1 MKIAIG
7 SDHAGVGLKG
17 RIGSLL
23 AQLGQS
29 VQDLGTNGSDPVD
42 YPDYGAKVA
51 EAVSTGTAERG
62 ILVCGSGVGM
72 SIVANK
78 FPGVRAALCSDEQL
92 ARTSRAHNDANVLVL
107 GERVLDADRGLD
119 IVKAWLETPFDGGRH
134 ARRVQKIRDLERRFH
149 PSPESASMSA
159 LKTVDPDIYDA
170 IQSEAD
176 REEDKII
183 LIASENY
190 VSRAVLEAQGSVLT
204 NKYAEGYPS
213 KRYYG
218 GCEFVDR
225 AEALAIER
233 AKALFH
239 AEHANVQPHSGSQA
253 NMAIY
258 LAMLKP
264 GDVVMG
270 MSLAHGGHLTHGS
283 PVNFSGLL
291 FRIVSY
297 GVNKDT
303 GLIDDDE
310 VERLA
315 TEHRPKL
322 IIVGGSAY
330 ARIPDFKRFRA
341 TADKVGA
348 WLMADIAHP
357 AGLIAAGLHPSPVP
371 YADFVTTTTHKTLRG
386 PRGGMILCKATHAKA
401 VDKVMFPGIQGGPL
415 MHVIAAKA
423 VALKEAMSP
432 DFAVYQ
438 RTVLENAR
446 TLSAALIA
454 RGYAI
459 VTGGTDTH
467 LFLVDLRSKGL
478 TGKDAEATLDAAGIT
493 LNKNAVPFDDKPPA
507 VTSGIR
513 IGTPSVTTRG
523 MGDPE
528 MGEIAAMIDRVLTK
542 GSDPTVITETKAAVR
557 RLCDRFPVYRGR

>member
-1 MKIAIG
+1 VKIAIG
-7 SDHAGVGLKG
+7 SDHAGVSLKS
-17 RIGSLL
+17 RIGALL
-23 AQLGQS
+23 AELGHS

-51 EAVSTGTAERG
+51 EGVSAGIVERG

-78 FPGVRAALCSDEQL
+78 FPGVRAALCSDAQL

-107 GERVLDADRGLD
+107 GERVLDATSGLD

-134 ARRVQKIRDLERRFH
+134 ARRVQKIQELERRMTSSSE
-149 PSPESASMSA
+149 SPAMSA
-159 LKTVDPDIYDA
+159 LKTVDPDIYEA
-170 IQSEAD
+170 IRSEGE
-176 REEDKII
+176 REENKII

-204 NKYAEGYPS
+204 NKYAEGYPA

-218 GCEFVDR
+218 GCEYVDR

-233 AKALFH
+233 AKTLFG

-253 NMAIY
+253 NMAVY

-264 GDVVMG
+264 GDTVMG

-315 TEHRPKL
+315 LEHRPKL

-341 TADKVGA
+341 AADKVGA

-386 PRGGMILCKATHAKA
+386 PRGGMILCKAAHAKA

-432 DFAVYQ
+432 DFAAYQ
-438 RTVLENAR
+438 RAVLENAR
-446 TLSAALIA
+446 TLATALA
-454 RGYAI
+454 SLGYHI

-478 TGKDAEATLDAAGIT
+478 TGKDAESSLDAAGIT

-513 IGTPSVTTRG
+513 IGAPSVTTRG
-523 MGDPE
+523 MGPAE
-528 MGEIAAMIDRVLTK
+528 MEQIATMIDRVVTK
-542 GSDPTVITETKAAVR
+542 GSDPSVISETRTAVQ
-557 RLCDRFPVYRGR
+557 RLCDRFPVYR

>member
-1 MKIAIG
+1 
-7 SDHAGVGLKG
+7 
-17 RIGSLL
+17 
-23 AQLGQS
+23 
-29 VQDLGTNGSDPVD
+29 
-42 YPDYGAKVA
+42 
-51 EAVSTGTAERG
+51 
-62 ILVCGSGVGM
+62 
-72 SIVANK
+72 
-78 FPGVRAALCSDEQL
+78 
-92 ARTSRAHNDANVLVL
+92 
-107 GERVLDADRGLD
+107 
-119 IVKAWLETPFDGGRH
+119 
-134 ARRVQKIRDLERRFH
+134 
-149 PSPESASMSA
+149 MSA

-204 NKYAEGYPS
+204 NKYAEGYPA

-225 AEALAIER
+225 AEALAIDR

-253 NMAIY
+253 NMAVY

-303 GLIDDDE
+303 GLIDDNE
-310 VERLA
+310 VERIA

-401 VDKVMFPGIQGGPL
+401 IDKVMFPGIQGGPL

-438 RTVLENAR
+438 RMVLENAR
-446 TLSAALIA
+446 TLSAALKA

-478 TGKDAEATLDAAGIT
+478 TGKDAEAALDAAGIT

-523 MGDPE
+523 MGDSD

-542 GSDPTVITETKAAVR
+542 GSDPAVIAETKATVR
-557 RLCDRFPVYRGR
+557 RLCERFPVYRGK